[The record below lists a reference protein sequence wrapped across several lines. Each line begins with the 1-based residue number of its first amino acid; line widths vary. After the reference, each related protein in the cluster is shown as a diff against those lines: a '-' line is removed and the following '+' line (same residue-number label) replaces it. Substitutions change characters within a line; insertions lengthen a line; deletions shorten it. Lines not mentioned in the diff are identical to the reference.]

1 MVSHSPATIHCVSGA
16 IVSKELLYSSPGTSV
31 WTYWVV
37 APAGVVTRN
46 IFECPEAGP
55 W

>member
-1 MVSHSPATIHCVSGA
+1 MVSHSPATIHCDPGA
-16 IVSKELLYSSPGTSV
+16 MVSKELLYSSPGTREWMY
-31 WTYWVV
+31 WTV

-46 IFECPEAGP
+46 ILECPELGP